1 MTYKYRYKKAGLLLY
16 MLALLPMLVYSQA
29 DTTDC
34 NDDLNYLETSFE
46 RNYDSLLI
54 SYFNKRNTYHVSKK
68 HYSHEASSENVLDFD
83 YIPDSVL
90 FSRLN
95 SIPAIIPMTYNTTV
109 RSYIKMYVRR
119 MSKNIDGMLSL
130 AEYYFPFFEQA
141 LERYDMPLELK
152 YLPIIESALNP
163 QAVSRVGATGL
174 WQFMH
179 GTAKIYGLNINSLI
193 DERKD
198 PLKASD
204 AAARYLKD
212 LYGIFG
218 NWHLAIAAY
227 NCGPKNITKAI
238 ARSGGKQDFWDIY
251 RYLPKET
258 RGYIPAYIAAT
269 YVMTN
274 YEKHNLRPTAIDI
287 PLETDTLVI
296 NKNLFFA
303 QITQFIDIDYA
314 QIKLLNPQY
323 KENIIPGAS
332 QSCYLRLPMEHIPQ
346 FIRLQDSIY
355 NYGMDSL
362 VKQIVQDI
370 KPTETITHT
379 VRKNETLGKIAKRYG
394 VTIAQIRSWNP
405 KIKKNNMLKIGQRIT
420 IHRKNPLYNQIQH
433 QAPQLLAKKEQ
444 AKTDTVAVSDTMTA
458 DTLKGVETVK
468 PQTTAK
474 KVEKST
480 PQSVYHKVK
489 KGESLSVIAKKYRT
503 TVTKI
508 KQLNGLKSNNIKVG
522 QRLRVK

>member
-1 MTYKYRYKKAGLLLY
+1 MMTKRNIYTKLKYLVCTI
-16 MLALLPMLVYSQA
+16 ALLPMVAQSQV
-29 DTTDC
+29 DT
-34 NDDLNYLETSFE
+34 NIYKEDLKYLESSFT
-46 RNYDSLLI
+46 RNYDSLLT
-54 SYFNKRNTYHVSKK
+54 SYFNKKNSHHISTK
-68 HYSHEASSENVLDFD
+68 HYKHGSESFD
-83 YIPDSVL
+83 DLMFDDIPDSVL
-90 FSRLN
+90 FKRLN
-95 SIPAIIPMTYNTTV
+95 SIPAVIPMTYNGVV

-119 MSKNIDGMLSL
+119 MTNNLNNMLSL
-130 AEYYFPFFEQA
+130 SEYYFPFFEQA
-141 LERYDMPLELK
+141 LERHNMPLELK

-296 NKNLFFA
+296 NKALLDVAKALKDHREYIKSENAKDIENARAKGLSEA
-303 QITQFIDIDYA
+303 FIDRLLLTDKVID
-314 QIKLLNPQY
+314 
-323 KENIIPGAS
+323 
-332 QSCYLRLPMEHIPQ
+332 
-346 FIRLQDSIY
+346 
-355 NYGMDSL
+355 GMAEGL
-362 VKQIVQDI
+362 VQVANLTS
-370 KPTETITHT
+370 PVGRVEYSY
-379 VRKNETLGKIAKRYG
+379 KNEEQGIVIEKKAVPFGTTFSFLGWVMG
-394 VTIAQIRSWNP
+394 FEPTNTGTTIRG
-405 KIKKNNMLKIGQRIT
+405 LR
-420 IHRKNPLYNQIQH
+420 PLGDTHHIQF
-433 QAPQLLAKKEQ
+433 
-444 AKTDTVAVSDTMTA
+444 A
-458 DTLKGVETVK
+458 D
-468 PQTTAK
+468 Q
-474 KVEKST
+474 
-480 PQSVYHKVK
+480 
-489 KGESLSVIAKKYRT
+489 
-503 TVTKI
+503 
-508 KQLNGLKSNNIKVG
+508 
-522 QRLRVK
+522 